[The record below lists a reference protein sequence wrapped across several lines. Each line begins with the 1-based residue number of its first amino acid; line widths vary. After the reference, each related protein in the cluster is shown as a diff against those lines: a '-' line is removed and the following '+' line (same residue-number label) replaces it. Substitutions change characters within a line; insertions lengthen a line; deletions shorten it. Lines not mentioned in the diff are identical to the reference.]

1 MMSIRLDSAHSAKIL
16 EAEARSI
23 TLATDLGQMQI
34 LPGHLSLVGTISASP
49 VLIALAGTEELT
61 YLIRQGVVTIVQA
74 PNGDTLV
81 TIAAQLVEKKEDVSI
96 ESLQSFR
103 EKMRQ
108 AFENKEDLS
117 TYQIEFLTEQLDSVD
132 RAISIHKS

>member
-1 MMSIRLDSAHSAKIL
+1 MSIRLDSAHSAKIL